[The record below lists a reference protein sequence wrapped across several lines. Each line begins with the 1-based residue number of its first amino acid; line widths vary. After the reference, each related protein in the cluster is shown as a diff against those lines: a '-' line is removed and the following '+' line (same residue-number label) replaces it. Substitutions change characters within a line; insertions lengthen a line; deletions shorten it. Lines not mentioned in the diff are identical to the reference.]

1 MEDDYSIEALY
12 AQDPV
17 AATNAVIVEAA
28 ATGAEELA
36 AYTGSQHAAELQRV
50 RAGQSESAAITAIDE
65 IERKYGADEWAR
77 LQPKMEER
85 LAQSPHLIPNEARTS
100 PTALARSLEDV
111 YRLVR
116 GEADE
121 ADERETWSKIKKSNT
136 NTGSGGVPHD

>member
-1 MEDDYSIEALY
+1 MEDDYDIEALY

-17 AATNAVIVEAA
+17 AATNAVIAEAA
-28 ATGAEELA
+28 ATVAEELA

-65 IERKYGADEWAR
+65 IERKYGAEEWAR
-77 LQPKMEER
+77 LQPKVEER

-111 YRLVR
+111 YKLVR
-116 GEADE
+116 GEA
-121 ADERETWSKIKKSNT
+121 AETDQRNTWEKIKAENT
-136 NTGSGGVPHD
+136 NTRIGWKPS

>member
-17 AATNAVIVEAA
+17 AATNAVIAEAA
-28 ATGAEELA
+28 ATVAEELA

-77 LQPKMEER
+77 LQPRVEER
-85 LAQSPHLIPNEARTS
+85 TGPDTTPHPQRGSHVTYGLWPVTRGRVQAR
-100 PTALARSLEDV
+100 P
-111 YRLVR
+111 
-116 GEADE
+116 
-121 ADERETWSKIKKSNT
+121 W
-136 NTGSGGVPHD
+136 